1 MTDDRPIEI
10 MDQYT
15 ARLKALAEL
24 LVKVEQLRIEKVAAE
39 QQAAKDVDFFRADA
53 NYYFEK
59 WRSAEEREQR
69 LLGLFSDYEM
79 PCTSFEQAH
88 AIWNELRRKMTET
101 EVALK
106 WWKDE
111 FSTAT
116 RD

>member
-10 MDQYT
+10 MDQDT

-24 LVKVEQLRIEKVAAE
+24 LVEVERLRIEKVAAE
-39 QQAAKDVDFFRADA
+39 
-53 NYYFEK
+53 
-59 WRSAEEREQR
+59 ERER
-69 LLGLFSDYEM
+69 KLLNLFSDYEM

-101 EVALK
+101 EAALK
-106 WWKDE
+106 WWADG
-111 FSTAT
+111 FSTAA